1 MTIMFFLL
9 LNKFFL
15 LSCVAVPHASVTLEI
30 DRVYIIEDRDYG
42 AGEIYLKVTVST
54 NQPLISSIY
63 SNINDGDTL
72 QLDWLVFSGESN
84 ALTVRIEVWESDADY
99 DEASNDFLGQVS
111 LSWDCQNAF
120 ADWYT
125 CEDPSGGNNLVQA
138 QVYVV
143 ADVEESVAPTE
154 TTPLVPT
161 STITSSQIFPRTSS
175 GMDLRIVLGIV
186 FTAAI
191 ILVFLFS
198 LRSYRRSTQQREP
211 ISVSSS
217 KEFTVYEPK
226 RVTSRPLSPSTQPF
240 FCQLCGEKH
249 PAGSP
254 RFQCEA
260 CARMICDDAYED
272 MVGVGRS
279 SCPMCGGNL
288 RRD

>member
-1 MTIMFFLL
+1 MFFLL
-9 LNKFFL
+9 ITRFFL

-42 AGEIYLKVTVST
+42 AGEIYLKVTVGV

-63 SNINDGDTL
+63 SDINDGGTL

-84 ALTVRIEVWESDADY
+84 ALTVRIDVWESDDDY
-99 DEASNDFLGQVS
+99 NEASNDFLGQVS

-120 ADWYT
+120 AGWYN
-125 CEDPSGGNNLVQA
+125 CEDPSGGNYLLQA
-138 QVYVV
+138 QVYVI
-143 ADVEESVAPTE
+143 ANVEESVTPTE
-154 TTPLVPT
+154 TTAFIPT
-161 STITSSQIFPRTSS
+161 SIITSSQISPEASF
-175 GMDLRIVLGIV
+175 GMDLIIVLGII
-186 FTAAI
+186 FTTAI
-191 ILVFLFS
+191 IIAFLFS
-198 LRSYRRSTQQREP
+198 LRSYRRSTQQRET
-211 ISVSSS
+211 ISVAHS

-226 RVTSRPLSPSTQPF
+226 SVTSKPLSPATQPF

-254 RFQCEA
+254 RFQCDA
-260 CARMICDDAYED
+260 CARMICDDAYDD

-288 RRD
+288 RRV